1 MKKYK
6 TLEDLLEALGLSES
20 SGRYNVVNSAGY
32 LGKYQ
37 MGGRALT
44 DAGYYN
50 LNQNGKENDWLGK
63 FTGKDN
69 VYSKEDFL
77 NNPQAQENAIRSYMK
92 KQWQYLKNNGSTEY
106 VDSNINGIDITPSG
120 LLAGAHLVGNGG
132 VGRYTSSNG
141 RDIPKDGN
149 GTSIEKYLNK
159 FGGYDVSEITNPNYY
174 APRFGQTKGDFVDQK
189 AKQGANM
196 ISQVAQKVNPQS
208 QMTDNMLK
216 EIPIQPPLS
225 DEEWMKRLRRQ
236 RMGLL

>member
-1 MKKYK
+1 M
-6 TLEDLLEALGLSES
+6 
-20 SGRYNVVNSAGY
+20 
-32 LGKYQ
+32 
-37 MGGRALT
+37 
-44 DAGYYN
+44 
-50 LNQNGKENDWLGK
+50 
-63 FTGKDN
+63 
-69 VYSKEDFL
+69 
-77 NNPQAQENAIRSYMK
+77 
-92 KQWQYLKNNGSTEY
+92 
-106 VDSNINGIDITPSG
+106 
-120 LLAGAHLVGNGG
+120 
-132 VGRYTSSNG
+132 
-141 RDIPKDGN
+141 
-149 GTSIEKYLNK
+149 NK